1 MRSEVRCAAAVV
13 LGLALA
19 PACSRSAATGP
30 AAADTP
36 LVFARGTIV
45 WGDGPE
51 RSVDWSLEEI
61 NGFSAALTLKTVAA
75 DQVTTLSA
83 SRQSPD
89 DRLWFVWGAVASGA
103 PTVVFGGAAGD
114 VDRVVVV
121 DTEGN
126 QVPLRLT
133 PAPGQGWKYGVDQMP
148 AAWSGSQR
156 LDVVGLA
163 GTREIAREPLT
174 RVA

>member
-1 MRSEVRCAAAVV
+1 MSW
-13 LGLALA
+13 G
-19 PACSRSAATGP
+19 S
-30 AAADTP
+30 TP
-36 LVFARGTIV
+36 PRTAEWTLQ
-45 WGDGPE
+45 
-51 RSVDWSLEEI
+51 EI
-61 NGFSAALTLKTVAA
+61 AGFSRALSFKATAS
-75 DQVTTLSA
+75 DQITTLSA
-83 SRQSPD
+83 SRRSPD
-89 DRLWFVWGAVASGA
+89 DELWFVWAVVADGA
-103 PTVVFGGAAGD
+103 PTLVFGGAAAD
-114 VDRVVVV
+114 IDRVVVV